1 MALVRLQPFREVESL
16 QRQMNRLFDQLM
28 VPDDEGSIMGS
39 GMKFMPA
46 AEMHETP
53 DEIKLRI
60 EVPGIEASD
69 LDVNVST
76 EAVSISGDRKSE
88 IKHEDKGMSRSE
100 FRYGRFQR
108 IIPLPTRIQ
117 NDKVQAE
124 FKNGVLCVTLPKAEE
139 EKNKVVKVNLNGQSQ
154 QGEQ

>member
-1 MALVRLQPFREVESL
+1 MALVRWQPFRDVESL

-28 VPDDEGSIMGS
+28 VPDDEGSITSSPMA
-39 GMKFMPA
+39 FMPA

-76 EAVSISGDRKSE
+76 EAVSISGDR
-88 IKHEDKGMSRSE
+88 
-100 FRYGRFQR
+100 
-108 IIPLPTRIQ
+108 
-117 NDKVQAE
+117 
-124 FKNGVLCVTLPKAEE
+124 
-139 EKNKVVKVNLNGQSQ
+139 VKR
-154 QGEQ
+154 